1 MPKSENENKDIFA
14 EIQDFFN
21 RIMPTNNKL
30 FNIVIIICVAYIIS
44 SLIQMFKINLN
55 LSF

>member
-1 MPKSENENKDIFA
+1 MTEREENSNNILN
-14 EIQDFFN
+14 EIKKFFK
-21 RIMPTNNKL
+21 RIMPTDNLL
-30 FNIVIIICVAYIIS
+30 FNIVIIVCIAYIIS

>member
-1 MPKSENENKDIFA
+1 MTNGEENSNIFV

-21 RIMPTNNKL
+21 RIMPSNNKL
-30 FNIVIIICVAYIIS
+30 FNIVIIICIAYIIS